1 MQSPTNAG
9 GGSSEGWAGGTWIE
23 FPVSTRGS
31 APVLSTLQMVECFS
45 LCISSHP
52 LPFQINTLVNF
63 NINLKQA
70 TKGFPRLPYTRVP
83 GSEFQ
88 VHFQSS
94 FLIMSTLGG
103 NR

>member
-1 MQSPTNAG
+1 MQEEVAVRAG
-9 GGSSEGWAGGTWIE
+9 GGGTWIE

-31 APVLSTLQMVECFS
+31 ASMLSTLQMVECFS

-83 GSEFQ
+83 GSECLGL
-88 VHFQSS
+88 S
-94 FLIMSTLGG
+94 FKFISNLAF
-103 NR
+103 